1 MAESQTGD
9 VGQELAY
16 NKRNR
21 LKSGLVWA
29 DIADKE
35 VSLRISEVVK
45 SKVYPRPDYRA
56 LIDSGVPNIA
66 AYHVK
71 AVYDSISVKPKTS
84 NPSDENLQA
93 YIEGVGQVM
102 NAALVWARDISAV
115 KAWIGGAIAH
125 QGVVERALGGAS
137 VPVLGLID
145 RPHAT
150 GKSLL
155 DAAFPDGWKNSK
167 PLLRLIGGNS
177 VLAALQPRANDA
189 VDGVKAIRAGWPA
202 SVEAW
207 QKRGMSIVLGQAIS
221 FESADAKMGG
231 VSGKYAVLRMKD
243 SGKELLLDSKFSEG
257 SQLDSL
263 KEWGEQRKVE
273 LEGKQLLLDKFGRL
287 IGAFVSREEAVVRA
301 KELIARK
308 AKETVSEKGISVE
321 RAQRT
326 GPAHRQ
332 EGVEI
337 SSEALMITFGFR
349 GVNFGNWMQGDA
361 NANERQMHLNHAYD
375 AFMDLASILEVPP
388 SAISLNGLLGLAFGA
403 QGNGKAA
410 AHFVP
415 GLNEINVTR
424 TAGAGAIAHEW
435 AHAFDHSLA
444 RQFGLDRVETPYL
457 TEHTKKG
464 LDRHGNNL
472 EPIVALNVIC
482 NVMKSRNLTDDE
494 IASKQENSI
503 VAARNRMRTWTKA
516 ARRDFERDCFN
527 DPSVMGKLDSLFA
540 RIESQDMGGSQ
551 TNVGARALSPVVIQI
566 RDLYKARVGRTF
578 SLDDADGL
586 ERSAQHLKYVKENPY
601 RPSNSG
607 ATLTGPSRFVTG
619 ALELDKAKGG
629 KQYWSTTIEMFARS
643 FDAYVYEK
651 LKAKDQVN
659 TYLCGLNTSC
669 ERSSPTGDER
679 AAIVSAFD
687 NLFNVVEAKE
697 TEQGVLLC
705 GPSSD
710 SFKEDGQ
717 RFMRQSA

>member
-1 MAESQTGD
+1 MVESQTGD

-45 SKVYPRPDYRA
+45 SKVYPRPDYQA

-84 NPSDENLQA
+84 NLSDANLQA

-102 NAALVWARDISAV
+102 NAALAWARDISAV
-115 KAWIGGAIAH
+115 KAWLGGAIAH

-167 PLLRLIGGNS
+167 PLLSLIGGNS

-221 FESADAKMGG
+221 FESTDAKMGG

-243 SGKELLLDSKFSEG
+243 SGKELRLDSKFSEG
-257 SQLDSL
+257 SQLDTL
-263 KEWGEQRKVE
+263 KEWGEQRKAE

-287 IGAFVSREEAVVRA
+287 IGAFESREEAVVRA

-308 AKETVSEKGISVE
+308 AKETVNEKGISVE
-321 RAQRT
+321 QAQRT

-337 SSEALMITFGFR
+337 SSEVLMTTFGFR
-349 GVNFGNWMQGDA
+349 GVNFGNWMQGDS
-361 NANERQMHLNHAYD
+361 NAKERQMHLNHAYD

-415 GLNEINVTR
+415 GLNEINITR

-444 RQFGLDRVETPYL
+444 RGVGKDRDETPYL
-457 TEHTKKG
+457 SQHVDARS
-464 LDRHGNNL
+464 DRFGDL
-472 EPIVALNVIC
+472 AEVVGALYAVRCAMERRDITDEEEVA
-482 NVMKSRNLTDDE
+482 RR
-494 IASKQENSI
+494 ENS
-503 VAARNRMRTWTKA
+503 VTAARKRMDTWTKHM
-516 ARRDFERDCFN
+516 RREFDRECKS
-527 DPSVMGKLDSLFA
+527 DPAVMAKLDGLIA
-540 RIESQDMGGSQ
+540 RVEAQDFGGSPV
-551 TNVGARALSPVVIQI
+551 TVGTRYLSPVVIEM
-566 RDLYKARVGRTF
+566 RDLYKAMVGRAY

-586 ERSAQHLKYVKENPY
+586 ERSAKHLEYAIQNQHKESSSLA
-601 RPSNSG
+601 REKV
-607 ATLTGPSRFVTG
+607 ATNFASSAM
-619 ALELDKAKGG
+619 ALDREKGG
-629 KQYWSTTIEMFARS
+629 KPYWATTIEMFARS

-651 LKAKDQVN
+651 LAEKGQVN
-659 TYLCGLNTSC
+659 TYLCGLNAEC
-669 ERSSPTGDER
+669 ERSSPVGGER
-679 AAIVSAFD
+679 AAIVGAFD
-687 NLFNVVEAKE
+687 HLFSVVEAKE

-705 GPSSD
+705 GPTPEC
-710 SFKEDGQ
+710 FEEDRS
-717 RFMRQSA
+717 RFMRQAA